1 MNIDSIMKRQ
11 ERKEGEYINVFNEEH
26 KHNKLIEDI
35 CFKSDMEI
43 IDSEYNLL
51 SEALDFIQEY
61 ISEQIDDGYSL
72 DDFDIDDIEV
82 FEFVDSAQLV
92 YTGDL
97 LKWLE
102 EVGTEYTDRA
112 LEEYDEFKTTTDLL
126 MSGYNIHA
134 EKMFFI
140 AVEVVNAI
148 IEEDNREV
156 N

>member
-1 MNIDSIMKRQ
+1 MNINSIMKRQ
-11 ERKEGEYINVFNEEH
+11 ERKEGEYINVFNEDH

-61 ISEQIDDGYSL
+61 ISDKIDDGFSL
-72 DDFDIDDIEV
+72 EDFDIDDIEV
-82 FEFVDSAQLV
+82 FKFVDSAQLV
-92 YTGDL
+92 YTDDL

-102 EVGTEYTDRA
+102 EVGTEYTDQA
-112 LEEYDEFKTTTDLL
+112 LEEYGEFKTTTSLL
-126 MSGYNIHA
+126 TIAHSIHA

-148 IEEDNREV
+148 IEEDNKEV